1 MSLPIAGEVE
11 ITVESASPCSIHG
24 DLYVDLAARVEGAEA
39 PTMLRIPAQ
48 AFPPSDSAPRLPE
61 PGSRFVIQVLLGQV
75 DSIRP
80 VERT

>member
-11 ITVESASPCSIHG
+11 IAVEAATPCSIHG
-24 DLYVDLAARVEGAEA
+24 DLYVDLVARVEGTEA

-48 AFPPSDSAPRLPE
+48 AFPASDGVPRLPE
-61 PGSRFVIQVLLGQV
+61 PGARFLIQVLLGQV

-80 VERT
+80 IEDR